1 MLSLPRTSFAAA
13 VPKHDPS
20 FHTGCV
26 QDAWVVPLASL
37 AAAWQPPLDIGREA
51 GGVVSA
57 EVSGF
62 GAGCSENARGIAGT
76 GVEARVA
83 VVEADIE
90 AIGEQRLRDYV
101 DAERAPFGGPG
112 PGPGLVAVAV
122 AVGTDF
128 VVSVHCW
135 PGFAL
140 QLPQDSESSSQLAA
154 AAVVQA
160 QAEVQ
165 VEAR

>member
-1 MLSLPRTSFAAA
+1 M
-13 VPKHDPS
+13 
-20 FHTGCV
+20 
-26 QDAWVVPLASL
+26 
-37 AAAWQPPLDIGREA
+37 AAAWKPPLDIGREA

-76 GVEARVA
+76 GAEARVA

-101 DAERAPFGGPG
+101 DAERAPFGG

-154 AAVVQA
+154 VAVVQA